1 MRREVG
7 VRYLEVGAYLGST
20 LACAAAVC
28 INRVS
33 RAVAVNDFNIVGS
46 SAEDLAKRV
55 LLCEA
60 RAVWDS
66 PSYLAGGWL
75 QLYLYDGP
83 ESERDHFDAVA
94 LKRSTHSSDD

>member
-1 MRREVG
+1 

-20 LACAAAVC
+20 LAAAVC
-28 INRVS
+28 GNRVS
-33 RAVAVNDFNIVGS
+33 RAVAVNDFSIVES

-66 PSYLAGGWL
+66 PSYLAGGWF

-83 ESERDHFDAVA
+83 QSERDHFGAVA
-94 LKRSTHSSDD
+94 LKGSPC